1 MKEVMRKKES
11 GSIGGNLG
19 GCENYGRE
27 RKEEE
32 EVVKAMKKDSLMA
45 LPSISIDSSL
55 ETDSTGTGSSVI

>member
-27 RKEEE
+27 RNEEE
-32 EVVKAMKKDSLMA
+32 EEVKAMKKDSLMA

-55 ETDSTGTGSSVI
+55 ETDSTGTGSSGI